1 LISSIRLF
9 DYQTTAMVL
18 IVIIVLVVI
27 TDYLGTWIRSRI
39 I

>member
-1 LISSIRLF
+1 VLGSRNF
-9 DYQTTAMVL
+9 ATVAMVL
-18 IVIIVLVVI
+18 IAIIVLVVI